1 MEGEIMA
8 KKEQNLTPEVEETI
22 KTDAIPMRV
31 IPDRLNLRKAA
42 STQADVLYILN
53 KDEELY
59 QLESGPEWT
68 QVHYPKLNLTGYVMS
83 HLVKLV

>member
-1 MEGEIMA
+1 MS
-8 KKEQNLTPEVEETI
+8 KKEQNLKTEVKETPEIDSTI
-22 KTDAIPMRV
+22 LRV

-59 QLESGPEWT
+59 LLDSGPEWT
-68 QVHYPKLNLTGYVMS
+68 QVQYPKLLLTGYVMS
-83 HLVKLV
+83 HLVKPV